1 MRAEMD
7 LEMIRCPMCGHSNP
21 PDAEVCQVCQARL
34 TPLTQDATAQPPS
47 EPPAET
53 DGSQW
58 QALGAGEDRSPLEPP
73 VDEDALQWLQDL
85 RPRQKEDEW
94 RADFQEEES
103 SPFPEGRD
111 AQEWLDRLRQRPTQ
125 EKQPSSELG
134 ALPEDWSYEFQ
145 TADEQETADWLAGIE
160 GEKEQAEKEAES
172 LPSAGLPTWLEA
184 MRPAEVAAQPP
195 TDDNSLDYIE
205 SAGPLAGL
213 RGILAAEPEVARP
226 QRSPAFPSFLQVS
239 EKQRTHAELLKALLE
254 QEGEAQPP
262 PRAKVLQSGWL
273 RTVIAVLL
281 VVALLLPIAFASQI
295 SPLPINLPEVFEI
308 SRLIESLPEQAA
320 VLVAFDYEPGL
331 SAEMDAA
338 ASAVLDHLMLRGARL
353 AVLSTSPHGTILAER
368 FIQTIQAFH
377 RYRSGQEYVN
387 LGYVPGGIAGLSS
400 LTAELHRSLPF
411 TLQGS
416 PAWSGT
422 APLQNV
428 SRLTDF
434 SLVMVIADNPDDAR
448 AWIEQVQPTLQ
459 AAEVPMVMV
468 LSAQAEP
475 LVRPYYEAT
484 PRQVAG
490 LVVGMRGG
498 AAYARLSGR
507 GGLARMYWDTFSL
520 GLLMAGAILLLGS
533 FLQTLLLWQ
542 SRSRGKRE
550 ARSP

>member
-1 MRAEMD
+1 M
-7 LEMIRCPMCGHSNP
+7 
-21 PDAEVCQVCQARL
+21 
-34 TPLTQDATAQPPS
+34 
-47 EPPAET
+47 
-53 DGSQW
+53 
-58 QALGAGEDRSPLEPP
+58 
-73 VDEDALQWLQDL
+73 
-85 RPRQKEDEW
+85 
-94 RADFQEEES
+94 
-103 SPFPEGRD
+103 
-111 AQEWLDRLRQRPTQ
+111 
-125 EKQPSSELG
+125 
-134 ALPEDWSYEFQ
+134 
-145 TADEQETADWLAGIE
+145 ADEQETADWLARLE
-160 GEKEQAEKEAES
+160 SEKEQAELPPPVPAMPGGEEGEPVGEIALPEWLSAAAGEETSSAPPAEPEPTLPFQEPSQEEIEEKLSQWLGEEKAGKEAEP

-195 TDDNSLDYIE
+195 MDDKSLDYIE

-226 QRSPAFPSFLQVS
+226 QKSPSFPSFLQVS
-239 EKQRTHAELLKALLE
+239 EKQRAHAEILKALLE

-262 PRAKVLQSGWL
+262 PRTKVLQSRWL
-273 RTVIAVLL
+273 RVVIAVLL
-281 VVALLLPIAFASQI
+281 VAALLLPIVFTSQI
-295 SPLPINLPEVFEI
+295 SPLPINLPEVFAI

-353 AVLSTSPHGTILAER
+353 AVLSTSPHGPILAER

-377 RYRSGQEYVN
+377 RYHSGQEYVN

-400 LTAELHRSLPF
+400 LTADLQRSLPF
-411 TLQGS
+411 TLQGV

-459 AAEVPMVMV
+459 SGEVPMVMV

-498 AAYARLSGR
+498 AAYARLTGR
-507 GGLARMYWDTFSL
+507 GGLARMYWDAFSL
-520 GLLMAGAILLLGS
+520 GLLTAGAILLLGGS
-533 FLQTLLLWQ
+533 LQTLLLWQ

-550 ARSP
+550 ARRS